1 MRYLMFI
8 CRDAAIEF
16 NAEDRATI
24 GADVEAW
31 VTEMEARAVRLE
43 GQVLAPVEDAVNI
56 RTRGGE
62 TTVSHGP
69 AAGTDEP
76 IAGFNVLDCADVDE
90 ATEVAS
96 KHPMTRF
103 GTVQLR
109 AFADG

>member
-16 NAEDRATI
+16 SAEDRATI

-31 VTEMEARAVRLE
+31 VTEMEARGVRLE
-43 GQVLAPVEDAVNI
+43 GHVLAPVDDAVNV

-62 TTVSHGP
+62 TTVGRGP
-69 AAGTDEP
+69 LAGTGEP
-76 IAGFNVLDCADVDE
+76 IAGFNVLDCADLDE

-103 GTVQLR
+103 GSVELR

>member
-16 NAEDRATI
+16 SAEDRSAI

-31 VTEMEARAVRLE
+31 VAEMEARGVRLE
-43 GQVLAPVEDAVNI
+43 GHVLTPVDDAVNI
-56 RTRGGE
+56 RARSGE
-62 TTVSHGP
+62 TTVGRGP
-69 AAGTDEP
+69 VAGADEP
-76 IAGFNVLDCADVDE
+76 IAGFNVLDCADLDE